1 VRTKQT
7 SVTIGQNA
15 EKRACDYLKRQG
27 LQLIEQ
33 NYRCKQGEIDLV
45 MRQNHTI
52 VFVEVRYRKNALHG
66 SGAETVTFSKQ
77 KKLLSSATQ
86 YLLERYNSVDLPCR
100 IDVLS
105 LGTNNHDTQWI
116 QNAIEKRY

>member
-1 VRTKQT
+1 
-7 SVTIGQNA
+7 
-15 EKRACDYLKRQG
+15 
-27 LQLIEQ
+27 
-33 NYRCKQGEIDLV
+33 

-86 YLLERYNSVDLPCR
+86 YLLERYNSVDLPCH